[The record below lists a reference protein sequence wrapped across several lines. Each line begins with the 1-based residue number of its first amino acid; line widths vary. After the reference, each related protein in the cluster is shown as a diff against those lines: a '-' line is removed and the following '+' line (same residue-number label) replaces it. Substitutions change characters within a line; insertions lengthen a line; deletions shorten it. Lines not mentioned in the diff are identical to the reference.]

1 MVQCSLAAVLVDPGL
16 TGIKNGSRQICEE
29 VRMVTYTTLVASETG
44 LWVRPTHFADEENEA
59 QK

>member
-44 LWVRPTHFADEENEA
+44 LWRSEEHTSEL
-59 QK
+59 QSQR